1 MRNNRLGLAML
12 AASMAAVGLIVAL
25 LHSHGLLAIGDVP
38 DIASIALP
46 VFLLSAL
53 SYWMIRRET
62 RLLSQLEARMEDV
75 GKAYGL
81 GEIDAGPATEFH
93 RFVQRFDRFLQLMNA
108 KVHELDQQGLE
119 AQTASRLLA
128 YKHEKA
134 EAVLDAI
141 PEGVL
146 VIDRSGVPTFANP
159 KVEPLLGVGRQEL
172 IGQPAQKWC
181 SDKEVLSLLMRYAQA
196 IDPAVHPAG
205 IEFSP
210 AGHPDRRTSVSL
222 YPLFSPRDRATLFG
236 MLVVFR
242 DISREYLAK
251 QAGAEFV
258 AQVSHELKTPFA
270 VLAAYSELL
279 MDYRALP
286 EVERVNA
293 VNVIRDEV
301 ERATALVNNLL
312 NIARLESGTLPIAR
326 QRVKVHDLLRAS
338 YESMSKNAQTKG
350 VVLELKIPPD
360 LGSARLDK
368 ELFRIAIDNLLSN
381 AIKYSDSGG
390 LVTLGAEPLED
401 QRMRISVKDQG
412 IGIAAQDREKVFEKY
427 YRSGSDE
434 VSARGGHGLGL
445 YLARQIVEL
454 HHGTISV
461 SSEPGM
467 GTTFAVEFEAQH
479 ARLEEVP
486 QA

>member
-1 MRNNRLGLAML
+1 ML
-12 AASMAAVGLIVAL
+12 AASAAAVGLIVAL

-38 DIASIALP
+38 DIVSIALP

-53 SYWMIRRET
+53 TYRMIRRET
-62 RLLSQLEARMEDV
+62 RLLSQLEARMEDL
-75 GKAYGL
+75 GRAYGL
-81 GEIDAGPATEFH
+81 DEIDAGPATEFH
-93 RFVQRFDRFLQLMNA
+93 RFVQRFDRFLQRVNA
-108 KVHELDQQGLE
+108 RVHELDQQGLE

-159 KVEPLLGVGRQEL
+159 KVEPLLGVSRQEL

-181 SDKEVLSLLMRYAQA
+181 ADKEVLSLLMRYTQA

-205 IEFSP
+205 VEFSP
-210 AGHPDRRTSVSL
+210 AGHPDRRTSVSF

-236 MLVVFR
+236 TLVVFR
-242 DISREYLAK
+242 DISREYAAK

-258 AQVSHELKTPFA
+258 GQVSHELKTPFA

-279 MDYRALP
+279 MDYHALP
-286 EVERVNA
+286 EEERVNA

-312 NIARLESGTLPIAR
+312 NISRLESGTLPIAR

-338 YESMSKNAQTKG
+338 YEAMSKNAQTRG

-368 ELFRIAIDNLLSN
+368 DLFRIAIDNLLGN

-390 LVTLGAEPLED
+390 QVTLAAEALED

-412 IGIAAQDREKVFEKY
+412 IGIAAQDRDKVFEKY
-427 YRSGSDE
+427 YRSGSGE
-434 VSARGGHGLGL
+434 ASARGGHGLGL

-461 SSEPGM
+461 RSEPGK